1 MQDTGN
7 DIYKAGASTGQR
19 AIDGL
24 KDTLSNMSDIINADI
39 NLEPTIKP
47 VLDLD
52 DVVAGSKRLNSLF
65 GNGAYISTQ
74 VGNAE
79 ASIISKSFSSPR
91 QSVASS
97 VQSAPVTQPASVSFT
112 QNNYSPKELSR
123 LDIYRQTRNQLSAV
137 RGALTV

>member
-1 MQDTGN
+1 M
-7 DIYKAGASTGQR
+7 
-19 AIDGL
+19 
-24 KDTLSNMSDIINADI
+24 
-39 NLEPTIKP
+39 LEL
-47 VLDLD
+47 LDLD

-91 QSVASS
+91 QSAASS
-97 VQSAPVTQPASVSFT
+97 VQSAPVAQPASISFT